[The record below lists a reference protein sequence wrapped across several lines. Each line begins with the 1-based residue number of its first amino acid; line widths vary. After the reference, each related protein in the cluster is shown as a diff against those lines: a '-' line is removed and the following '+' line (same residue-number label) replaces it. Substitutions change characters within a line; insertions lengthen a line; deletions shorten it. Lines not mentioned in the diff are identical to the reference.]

1 MWQECATVPYGLRA
15 DRRMNHAETFFAAAA
30 QICHEISFASIEALA
45 AGNSHMGEGNWAV
58 APTLT
63 SMPVGESTMA
73 EAAIETASLSA
84 PRATCCGLRSTRL
97 ESMPMDDGALGINA
111 YLGAALGLLTGS
123 RG

>member
-1 MWQECATVPYGLRA
+1 
-15 DRRMNHAETFFAAAA
+15 
-30 QICHEISFASIEALA
+30 
-45 AGNSHMGEGNWAV
+45 MGEGNWAV

-84 PRATCCGLRSTRL
+84 PRATCCGLRSTRS

-123 RG
+123 RGLFEINEPAAERRATAASSGRSVVMIIGVIVVRLGFS